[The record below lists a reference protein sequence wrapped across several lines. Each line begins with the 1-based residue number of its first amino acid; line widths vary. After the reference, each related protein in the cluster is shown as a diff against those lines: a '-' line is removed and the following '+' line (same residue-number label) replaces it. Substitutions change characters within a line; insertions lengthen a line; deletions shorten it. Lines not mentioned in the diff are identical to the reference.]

1 MVEDLNFH
9 KVKKLFFV
17 IIFFIFFSTN
27 LFAQNL
33 KFKKLVVLNDPWGS
47 SFLNNQK
54 LIITEKS
61 GKIKIIDIL
70 QKKAVEVDHNLNFL
84 EHGQGGLLDIL
95 YKEVS
100 KESSL
105 YGAKNLFKN
114 SFDEFSAINLED
126 NISEFDLESINR
138 SMRVSIASDEE
149 EMNKHLSFLAN
160 VGSVSPYVGLLGTV
174 WGIMTSFQGLS
185 DATQATI
192 NAVAPG
198 ISEALIATGM
208 GLFAA
213 IPAVVAFNKFT
224 SESER
229 ISQSTLIFAE
239 ELASIFYKK
248 SINKK

>member
-1 MVEDLNFH
+1 MDDISVLNLFLDAGLVVKIVMLLLFIASIISWIVIVERLNF
-9 KVKKLFFV
+9 FR
-17 IIFFIFFSTN
+17 
-27 LFAQNL
+27 
-33 KFKKLVVLNDPWGS
+33 
-47 SFLNNQK
+47 
-54 LIITEKS
+54 
-61 GKIKIIDIL
+61 KIKIDN
-70 QKKAVEVDHNLNFL
+70 DNFL
-84 EHGQGGLLDIL
+84 KSFWNAKDLEFL
-95 YKEVS
+95 YKELPNDD
-100 KESSL
+100 SL
-105 YGAKNLFKN
+105 YGAMNLFKN
-114 SFDEFSAINLED
+114 SFNEFSTMDSKN
-126 NISEFDLESINR
+126 NISELDLETINR

-149 EMNKHLSFLAN
+149 EMNKHLPFLAN

-224 SESER
+224 AESET

>member
-1 MVEDLNFH
+1 MDDISIL
-9 KVKKLFFV
+9 
-17 IIFFIFFSTN
+17 N
-27 LFAQNL
+27 LFLEAGLVVKIVMLLLFIASILSWIIIVERYNF
-33 KFKKLVVLNDPWGS
+33 FKK
-47 SFLNNQK
+47 
-54 LIITEKS
+54 I
-61 GKIKIIDIL
+61 
-70 QKKAVEVDHNLNFL
+70 KAVNDAFL
-84 EHGQGGLLDIL
+84 RDFWTDKDLDIL
-95 YKEVS
+95 YKEIS
-100 KESSL
+100 KEENL
-105 YGAKNLFKN
+105 YGAMNLFKN
-114 SFDEFSAINLED
+114 SFDEFNNIKAKENINELDLED
-126 NISEFDLESINR
+126 INR

-149 EMNKHLSFLAN
+149 DMNKHLPFLAN

-224 SESER
+224 SESES

-248 SINKK
+248 SIKK

>member
-1 MVEDLNFH
+1 MDDVSVLNLFLEAGIVVKIVMLILFIASILSWIVIVERYNFFRKIKKLNDNFLKKFWSGKDLN
-9 KVKKLFFV
+9 
-17 IIFFIFFSTN
+17 N
-27 LFAQNL
+27 LY
-33 KFKKLVVLNDPWGS
+33 
-47 SFLNNQK
+47 
-54 LIITEKS
+54 
-61 GKIKIIDIL
+61 
-70 QKKAVEVDHNLNFL
+70 KAV
-84 EHGQGGLLDIL
+84 
-95 YKEVS
+95 S
-100 KESSL
+100 KDGSV
-105 YGAKNLFKN
+105 YGAMSLFKN
-114 SFDEFSAINLED
+114 SFDEYNSIKSD
-126 NISEFDLESINR
+126 QNISELDLESINR

-149 EMNKHLSFLAN
+149 EMNKHLPFLAN

-224 SESER
+224 SESEN

-239 ELASIFYKK
+239 ELASIFYKQ
-248 SINKK
+248 SIKY

>member
-1 MVEDLNFH
+1 MDDISVL
-9 KVKKLFFV
+9 
-17 IIFFIFFSTN
+17 N
-27 LFAQNL
+27 LFLEAGMVVKIVMLLLFIASILSWIVIVERSNFFRKIKSENDNFL
-33 KFKKLVVLNDPWGS
+33 KTFW
-47 SFLNNQK
+47 
-54 LIITEKS
+54 S
-61 GKIKIIDIL
+61 GKD
-70 QKKAVEVDHNLNFL
+70 
-84 EHGQGGLLDIL
+84 LDIL

-114 SFDEFSAINLED
+114 SFDEFSTINLED

-224 SESER
+224 SESET

-239 ELASIFYKK
+239 EIASIFYKK